1 MISLITQEV
10 LKQLQAAQ
18 SSSSSA
24 SPASP
29 QVTVA
34 GEGTLL
40 SELRPNAKVADVTRL
55 IEAARQYQNFA
66 ICIPQWFV
74 DFAKTELAGA
84 KTKVATIV
92 GLPEGT
98 SFPLAKYAEIKQAVA
113 AGVDIVLV
121 PVNMDFC
128 RAGDLTSL
136 QKDLAES
143 LTASKG
149 KVPAAAIIEVSG
161 MDKNA
166 LVEAAAACVSAG
178 AEVVVLSAI
187 AGGSVDAEV
196 VKAVKAKGIKV
207 GVIGGASNESAMK
220 NYQAAGADWLV
231 VRYR

>member
-1 MISLITQEV
+1 MINLITQEV
-10 LKQLQAAQ
+10 LKQFQASQ
-18 SSSSSA
+18 SSSS
-24 SPASP
+24 PASSP
-29 QVTVA
+29 VPAT

-40 SELRPNAKVADVTRL
+40 AELRPSAKVADVKRL
-55 IEAARQYQNFA
+55 VEAARQYQNFA

-84 KTKVATIV
+84 STKVATIV

-113 AGVDIVLV
+113 AGADIVMV

-128 RAGDLTSL
+128 RAGDLNKV

-149 KVPAAAIIEVSG
+149 KIPAAAIVEVAG
-161 MDKNA
+161 LDKNA
-166 LVEAAAACVSAG
+166 LVDAAAACVAAG

-187 AGGSVDAEV
+187 AGGSVDTEV

-207 GVIGGASNESAMK
+207 GVIGGASNESAMNSYK
-220 NYQAAGADWLV
+220 SAGADWLV